1 MKNSKK
7 TKVATKKGT
16 IRNRIIAMVMVL
28 LVLSNV
34 YGCGCSRSS
43 DYVVEDYFVKYE
55 NATTLVEVQFGER
68 DFLTGYKKVCGF
80 IDNNIYEQYMDNNYE
95 GVIQIYHPYK
105 DGESVTVNTKTIVL
119 MTLYTYDSFC
129 EEFPPSRSGN

>member
-1 MKNSKK
+1 
-7 TKVATKKGT
+7 
-16 IRNRIIAMVMVL
+16 
-28 LVLSNV
+28 
-34 YGCGCSRSS
+34 
-43 DYVVEDYFVKYE
+43 
-55 NATTLVEVQFGER
+55 
-68 DFLTGYKKVCGF
+68 
-80 IDNNIYEQYMDNNYE
+80 MDNNYE